1 MPPKGAFSKVQK
13 IGGKS
18 QGLPL
23 YFNKK
28 EKMNYQKIFSLFLLS
43 SIVFVLAGCGS
54 GGGDGGILGFLNTIT
69 GGSSSGSGS
78 EIGSSLLS
86 SGGSSS
92 GSISLAQVHNPE
104 PSSLLLLAS
113 GLVSM
118 GVYAKAKLRN
128 KKKNS

>member
-1 MPPKGAFSKVQK
+1 
-13 IGGKS
+13 
-18 QGLPL
+18 
-23 YFNKK
+23 
-28 EKMNYQKIFSLFLLS
+28 MNYQKIFSLFLLS

-69 GGSSSGSGS
+69 GGSSSSGS

>member
-13 IGGKS
+13 MGGKS

-23 YFNKK
+23 YFFNKK

-54 GGGDGGILGFLNTIT
+54 GGGSGGILGFLDAIT
-69 GGSSSGSGS
+69 GGGSSSSS

-86 SGGSSS
+86 SASS
-92 GSISLAQVHNPE
+92 GSISLVTTHSPE

-118 GVYAKAKLRN
+118 GIYAKARLRT
-128 KKKNS
+128 KKKK